1 MGAWVDAFWRAAA
14 YCLHPKVIGLSLLPL
29 LLVGGLSLALGWLFW
44 ADAVGAVR
52 GALDAWV
59 LSARLLDWLEGIG
72 VTGMRMVLAPLIVV
86 LLATPLVVVAVLLV
100 VATTMVPAIVRLV
113 AARRFPALERKQGGS
128 WLAGAAAAFGATLLA
143 LLAIVAT
150 LPLWLVPPLALVLPA
165 LIWGWATARV
175 MSYDTLADHAS
186 ADERRALA
194 TAHRWPLL
202 AIGVATGLLG
212 GVPSLVWASGALSV
226 VFAPVLIPVAVWI
239 YTLVFAF
246 AALWFAHYLLAALHA
261 LRLSAP
267 APPHAAAP
275 VLPSPSD
282 APPGA
287 ATP

>member
-1 MGAWVDAFWRAAA
+1 MAALIDAFWRAAA

-29 LLVGGLSLALGWLFW
+29 AIVGLLSLGLGWLYW
-44 ADAVGAVR
+44 ADAVAAVR

-59 LSARLLDWLEGIG
+59 LSAALLDWLEGIG

-100 VATTMVPAIVRLV
+100 VALLMVPAIVNLV
-113 AARRFPALERKQGGS
+113 ASRRFPALERKRGGS

-143 LLAIVAT
+143 LVTILVT

-165 LIWGWATARV
+165 LIWGWATSRV
-175 MSYDTLADHAS
+175 MTYDALAEHAS
-186 ADERRALA
+186 VDERHRLA
-194 TAHRWPLL
+194 TEHRWPLL

-212 GVPSLVWASGALSV
+212 AAPSLVWASGALSV
-226 VFAPVLIPVAVWI
+226 VLAPVLIPVAVWI

-261 LRLSAP
+261 LRLPVP
-267 APPHAAAP
+267 APPAAAP
-275 VLPSPSD
+275 ALLPASD

-287 ATP
+287 PAP